1 MNKRPDGEKIPSNDN
16 TYEIIV
22 AKLKNSEGEK
32 TIVIEEKKKRT
43 PQKLPE
49 EDILMKEEV
58 KEETGGDD
66 DNDDVF
72 VESETIRHEN
82 TPNTEKKEVSH
93 PDIYTGSLG
102 QKKVSSEEHLP

>member
-49 EDILMKEEV
+49 EDILMKEQV
-58 KEETGGDD
+58 K
-66 DNDDVF
+66 
-72 VESETIRHEN
+72 
-82 TPNTEKKEVSH
+82 
-93 PDIYTGSLG
+93 
-102 QKKVSSEEHLP
+102 